1 MEVLLYGLFGMQEN
15 MVLKNLLVNKFI
27 IRLRKIIKTIVFMIK
42 NKISTWRF
50 SLCFLIK
57 IQLLY
62 LHIYK
67 RHLSLDQLKEFL
79 QEIKINKR
87 LYEKVSKVG
96 TADDIAS
103 IAQSLGYEFTGIELK
118 SIKNKDLE
126 GIKIKKQDTSP
137 SYPFG
142 ESGN

>member
-1 MEVLLYGLFGMQEN
+1 MIKFHLLY
-15 MVLKNLLVNKFI
+15 V
-27 IRLRKIIKTIVFMIK
+27 
-42 NKISTWRF
+42 
-50 SLCFLIK
+50 
-57 IQLLY
+57 
-62 LHIYK
+62 HICK

-79 QEIKINKR
+79 QEIKVNKK

-96 TADDIAS
+96 TADEIAS
-103 IAQSLGYEFTGIELK
+103 IAQNFGFRFTGIELK
-118 SIKNKDLE
+118 SIKNRDLE

>member
-1 MEVLLYGLFGMQEN
+1 MSNYFD
-15 MVLKNLLVNKFI
+15 KK
-27 IRLRKIIKTIVFMIK
+27 
-42 NKISTWRF
+42 
-50 SLCFLIK
+50 
-57 IQLLY
+57 
-62 LHIYK
+62 
-67 RHLSLDQLKEFL
+67 LSLNQLKEFL
-79 QEIKINKR
+79 QEIKINKS
-87 LYEKVSKVG
+87 LYEKVSKVA

-103 IAQSLGYEFTGIELK
+103 IAQTYGYEFTGIELK

>member
-1 MEVLLYGLFGMQEN
+1 M
-15 MVLKNLLVNKFI
+15 
-27 IRLRKIIKTIVFMIK
+27 
-42 NKISTWRF
+42 
-50 SLCFLIK
+50 SLA
-57 IQLLY
+57 
-62 LHIYK
+62 
-67 RHLSLDQLKEFL
+67 QLKEFL
-79 QEIKINKR
+79 QEIKKNKR

-103 IAQSLGYEFTGIELK
+103 IAKSFGYTFSGNELK
-118 SIKNKDLE
+118 SIKNKDLK

>member
-1 MEVLLYGLFGMQEN
+1 MLLK
-15 MVLKNLLVNKFI
+15 LKTKYQNEELVY
-27 IRLRKIIKTIVFMIK
+27 T
-42 NKISTWRF
+42 
-50 SLCFLIK
+50 FLIK

-118 SIKNKDLE
+118 SIKNKDLD

>member
-1 MEVLLYGLFGMQEN
+1 
-15 MVLKNLLVNKFI
+15 
-27 IRLRKIIKTIVFMIK
+27 
-42 NKISTWRF
+42 
-50 SLCFLIK
+50 
-57 IQLLY
+57 
-62 LHIYK
+62 
-67 RHLSLDQLKEFL
+67 LSQDQLKEFL
-79 QEIKINKR
+79 KELKINNI

-103 IAQSLGYEFTGIELK
+103 IALSFGYEFTGNELK
-118 SIKNKDLE
+118 SIKNKDLK

>member
-1 MEVLLYGLFGMQEN
+1 M
-15 MVLKNLLVNKFI
+15 
-27 IRLRKIIKTIVFMIK
+27 
-42 NKISTWRF
+42 
-50 SLCFLIK
+50 
-57 IQLLY
+57 
-62 LHIYK
+62 
-67 RHLSLDQLKEFL
+67 SLDQLKEFL
-79 QEIKINKR
+79 HEIKRNKR

-103 IAQSLGYEFTGIELK
+103 IAQSFGYEFTGIELK
-118 SIKNKDLE
+118 SINNKDLE

>member
-15 MVLKNLLVNKFI
+15 MALKNLLVNKFI

-42 NKISTWRF
+42 NKISKWRF
-50 SLCFLIK
+50 ILCFFIK
-57 IQLLY
+57 IQLSY

-67 RHLSLDQLKEFL
+67 KHLSLDQLKEFL

-103 IAQSLGYEFTGIELK
+103 IAQSFGYEFTGIELK